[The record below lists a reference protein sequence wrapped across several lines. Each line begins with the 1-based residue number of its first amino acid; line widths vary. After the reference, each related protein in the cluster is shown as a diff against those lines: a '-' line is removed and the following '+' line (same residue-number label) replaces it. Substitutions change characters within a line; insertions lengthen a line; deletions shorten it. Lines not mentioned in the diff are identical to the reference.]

1 MTSPWVP
8 GQGCEWV
15 PGAGLLGFP
24 FPGYQGTQVVGTSSV
39 GNGRGPEPVLA
50 AF

>member
-8 GQGCEWV
+8 GT
-15 PGAGLLGFP
+15 GLLGFP
-24 FPGYQGTQVVGTSSV
+24 GYQGAQVVGTPGV